1 MKKPFMKD
9 VERIERCMN
18 GVVAGTSDQTTSAVD
33 MQAGGFFDEVTFLVL
48 FGALT
53 ANQVTT
59 IKVQQS
65 SDDGSADDYTDIE
78 GSASPAL
85 ADADGNKMIAYTVRP
100 SKRYL
105 KLIIDR
111 GTANAVIDGVIAIK
125 RFAREV
131 PVTQPTTIT
140 SWEVADYPAEGTA

>member
-18 GVVAGTSDQTTSAVD
+18 GVVAGTSDQTSTTVD
-33 MQAGGFFDEVTFLVL
+33 MQAGGFFDEVTFVVL

-59 IKVQQS
+59 IKCRQ
-65 SDDGSADDYTDIE
+65 SADDSSYADIAD
-78 GSASPAL
+78 SASAAL
-85 ADADGNKMIAYTVRP
+85 ADADSNKMIAFTVRP
-100 SKRYL
+100 QKRYL
-105 KLIIDR
+105 QLYVDR
-111 GTANAVIDGVIAIK
+111 GTANAVIDGIIAIK
-125 RFAREV
+125 RYAREV

-140 SWEVADYPAEGTA
+140 SWEVSDYPAEGTA